1 MSPGVND
8 PVRVETQ
15 HTDQIHDAQ
24 LDYYGRRL
32 ATASSD
38 RTIRLFEVEGE
49 STYRPI
55 ETLRGHDG
63 PIHGLSWAHPSF
75 GSILASCS
83 FDGKVFIWKEN
94 EGGKG
99 WSKVKEHLLHTASV
113 NAISWAPH
121 ELGPI
126 LACASSDGK
135 VSVLTFN
142 NDGTWDAS
150 LFPAHPLGVT
160 SVSWAP
166 AVGVGSLTSID
177 APEGGQQQAQGIT
190 QVKRFASGGCDGL
203 VRVWGWKEDTR
214 TWSPDPVQPIL
225 DGHADWVRDVA
236 WAPSVGVGRSYIASA
251 GQDKMVYIWTQ
262 QSPRAPW
269 TKAALEPASTANPSA
284 GGTAPANGGG
294 GDGKFGDVVWRVS
307 WSVSG
312 NVLAV
317 SSGDGKVTLWKEN
330 LKGKFEEVSVS
341 SLSYLTT

>member
-1 MSPGVND
+1 MVAPSVPE
-8 PVRVETQ
+8 PVRVETG
-15 HTDQIHDAQ
+15 HSDQIHDAQ

-55 ETLRGHDG
+55 QTLQGHEG
-63 PIHGLSWAHPSF
+63 PIHALSWAHPSF

-94 EGGKG
+94 EGVGKG

-177 APEGGQQQAQGIT
+177 GPEHSNGATGIT
-190 QVKRFASGGCDGL
+190 MVKRFVTGGCDNL
-203 VRVWGWKEDTR
+203 VRVWGWKYVLSLL
-214 TWSPDPVQPIL
+214 SP
-225 DGHADWVRDVA
+225 
-236 WAPSVGVGRSYIASA
+236 
-251 GQDKMVYIWTQ
+251 
-262 QSPRAPW
+262 SPYF
-269 TKAALEPASTANPSA
+269 S
-284 GGTAPANGGG
+284 
-294 GDGKFGDVVWRVS
+294 F
-307 WSVSG
+307 
-312 NVLAV
+312 
-317 SSGDGKVTLWKEN
+317 
-330 LKGKFEEVSVS
+330 
-341 SLSYLTT
+341 SLSSH